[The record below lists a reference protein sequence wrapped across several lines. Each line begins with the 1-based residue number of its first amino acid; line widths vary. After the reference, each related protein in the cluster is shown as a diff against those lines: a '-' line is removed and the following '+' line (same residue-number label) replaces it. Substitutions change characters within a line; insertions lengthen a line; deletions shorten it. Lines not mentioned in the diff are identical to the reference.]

1 MSQPQTLF
9 DKTYESLKRPL
20 LKEVCAQLKR
30 TFNDDELAALRID
43 RINPAILSQ
52 RSGRGFVNRDILE
65 TVLGNLLEFAAPGSH
80 NATESSGTPDFE
92 HGVEELCDQLY
103 AMIAQS
109 LLAAEGPGAKV
120 EEMALGTTF
129 ALLAD
134 IPGLKE
140 RARWNRFA
148 SLKDPATWDAYVKTK
163 NEMCQ
168 QKLAELEFK
177 SAIDAAIS
185 ERDFDSYREFLGT
198 HGLDFAFDYQL
209 QLVVSSYPGWRVL
222 FYHDVAHALTQAE
235 PSDLVDVQRVP
246 IPLLPRA
253 IAELGGRYY
262 QADLHPE
269 TKIGDANFLEHTHRG
284 LTTGQTGII
293 GEGCVIYPCTLGGI
307 SEKVRQ
313 RHPIIGNYVLIGT
326 DAQLLG
332 PVEIGDRSSI
342 GINSQVYG
350 YVQVGPECRI
360 ASAVV
365 IGTVLA
371 TTQRPGR
378 IRLGEGVRVG
388 DGTVIENSTELD
400 LLIPEKSEI
409 PARSHVVNDGFGNPR
424 YLRD

>member
-1 MSQPQTLF
+1 
-9 DKTYESLKRPL
+9 
-20 LKEVCAQLKR
+20 
-30 TFNDDELAALRID
+30 
-43 RINPAILSQ
+43 
-52 RSGRGFVNRDILE
+52 
-65 TVLGNLLEFAAPGSH
+65 
-80 NATESSGTPDFE
+80 
-92 HGVEELCDQLY
+92 
-103 AMIAQS
+103 
-109 LLAAEGPGAKV
+109 
-120 EEMALGTTF
+120 MALGTTF

-185 ERDFDSYREFLGT
+185 ERDFDSYREFLRT

-222 FYHDVAHALTQAE
+222 FYHDVAHALTQAG

-246 IPLLPRA
+246 VPLLPRA

-269 TKIGDANFLEHTHRG
+269 TKIGDANFLEHPHRG

-388 DGTVIENSTELD
+388 DGTVIANSTELD